1 MKVIAIASLIQYTLA
16 QSSTDS
22 GAFKPN
28 AAGSVA
34 DYDSCMKTVDCSTS
48 TFQCC

>member
-1 MKVIAIASLIQYTLA
+1 MKVIAIASLIQYTTA
-16 QSSTDS
+16 QAS
-22 GAFKPN
+22 GGSNAFKPN

-34 DYDSCMKTVDCSTS
+34 DYDKCFKTVDCSTS